1 MRTFTLLLL
10 FNCLLLTQTAYSQGC
25 SDAGFCSLDG
35 IQSSDSQNNSFKN
48 QFTLGSSYGIADHG
62 ITIIAPYFSYQRS
75 LGESLSISTKLTSI
89 QQSGGEIKNSGL
101 SDVFVSARYQLS
113 SKTNLTAGAKLP
125 LSDGNEF
132 FNSVD
137 PLPLDFQPSL
147 GTTDIIVGFATK
159 VKTLQIN
166 VATQLP
172 ISQGENTFL
181 SEAYDSS
188 SFYSEFQS
196 TNNYNRKGDVLL
208 RGTYE
213 ISKTEKLRFT
223 SSLLSIYHLGNDTY
237 EDTNNVEKE
246 IEESSGLTVNLNLF
260 LDYNL
265 SHNSSLNFSVGS
277 PIVVRKIRPDGL
289 TRSFIATIAYRY
301 QF

>member
-10 FNCLLLTQTAYSQGC
+10 FNCLLLIHTANSQGC

-35 IQSSDSQNNSFKN
+35 IQSSESHNNSFKN
-48 QFTLGSSYGIADHG
+48 QFTIGSSYGIADHG
-62 ITIIAPYFSYQRS
+62 ITIVAPYLSYQRS

-89 QQSGGEIKNSGL
+89 QQSSEEVKNSGL
-101 SDVFVSARYQLS
+101 SDVFVSANYQLS
-113 SKTNLTAGAKLP
+113 NKTNLTAGAKLP

-137 PLPLDFQPSL
+137 PFPLDFQPSL

-159 VKTLQIN
+159 VKNLQIN
-166 VATQLP
+166 VATQLAV
-172 ISQGENTFL
+172 SQGENTFL
-181 SEAYDSS
+181 SQAYDTS

-246 IEESSGLTVNLNLF
+246 IEGSGGLTINLNLF
-260 LDYNL
+260 LDYRL
-265 SHNSSLNFSVGS
+265 SRNSSLNFSVGS
-277 PIVVRKIRPDGL
+277 PVAVRKVRPDGL
-289 TRSFIATIAYRY
+289 TRSFIATLAYSY